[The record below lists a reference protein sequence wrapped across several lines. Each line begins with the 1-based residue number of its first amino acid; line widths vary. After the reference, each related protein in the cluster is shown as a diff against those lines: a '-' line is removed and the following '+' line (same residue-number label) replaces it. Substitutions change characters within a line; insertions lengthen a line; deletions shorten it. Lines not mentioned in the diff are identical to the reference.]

1 MEWNLL
7 KKISYSLRIGI
18 VGSKELS
25 KKIFLESL
33 RTTAIDSDLSNNK
46 LEFLIIHKNIPI
58 KIKVFLAV
66 RLEDLIYNFDR
77 IEKLDVLILTLN
89 LYEQDSI
96 NYYNKALVE
105 EFSDVLSF
113 QGLSVLV
120 GMNIEQILNKPPS
133 KSLKISRFHLE
144 KLTRELD
151 LIYCY
156 EIYNNNKDVTDIYNQ
171 ILNDFIFR
179 FQYSSP
185 DLFEKAKIY
194 GKHLQNEKVSLT

>member
-1 MEWNLL
+1 M

-133 KSLKISRFHLE
+133 KNLKISRFHLE

>member
-1 MEWNLL
+1 L

>member
-1 MEWNLL
+1 M

>member
-1 MEWNLL
+1 MESL

-33 RTTAIDSDLSNNK
+33 HTTAIDSDLSNDK
-46 LEFLIIHKNIPI
+46 LEFLLVYKNIPI
-58 KIKVFLAV
+58 KFKVFLAV
-66 RLEDLIYNFDR
+66 RLEDLIYNFDK
-77 IEKLDVLILTLN
+77 IEKLDVLILTLD
-89 LYEQDSI
+89 LYESDSI

-105 EFSDVLSF
+105 EFSEVLSF

-120 GMNIEQILNKPPS
+120 GMNIEQILNNSPS

-144 KLTRELD
+144 KLTRELN

-156 EIYNNNKDVTDIYNQ
+156 EIYNNNKDISEIYDQ
-171 ILNDFIFR
+171 ILDDFIFR

-194 GKHLQNEKVSLT
+194 GKHLKNEKLSLT

>member
-1 MEWNLL
+1 MECNLL

-18 VGSKELS
+18 VGSKKLS
-25 KKIFLESL
+25 KQIFLKSL
-33 RTTAIDSDLSNNK
+33 HTTAIDSDLSNDK
-46 LEFLIIHKNIPI
+46 LEFLVVYKNIPV

-66 RLEDLIYNFDR
+66 RLQDLIYNFGK
-77 IEKLDVLILTLN
+77 IEKLDVLILTLD
-89 LYEQDSI
+89 LYEPDSI

-105 EFSDVLSF
+105 EFSEVLSF

-120 GMNIEQILNKPPS
+120 GMNVEHILDNLPS

-156 EIYNNNKDVTDIYNQ
+156 EIFNNHKDITDIYNQ
-171 ILNDFIFR
+171 ILDDFIFR
-179 FQYSSP
+179 FQYSNP
-185 DLFEKAKIY
+185 DLFKKAKTY
-194 GKHLQNEKVSLT
+194 GKHLQNEKLSPI

>member
-1 MEWNLL
+1 LEWNLL

>member
-133 KSLKISRFHLE
+133 KNLKISRFHLE